1 MFSSFLHIFFHSQNP
16 PGQELNAHGTSLTK
30 RQAKKS
36 ERKKEGAENGNDKD
50 EDDAFNGTAYEG
62 TMNNSVRSE
71 SCNVWH
77 FLLIFTHFFRLFA
90 VCTVIFFRFLKYV
103 GVVKTCV
110 KNDIH
115 TKISDNIFSS

>member
-77 FLLIFTHFFRLFA
+77 FLLIFTHFLRLFA
-90 VCTVIFFRFLKYV
+90 VAPLFFSGFLNPHQY
-103 GVVKTCV
+103 
-110 KNDIH
+110 
-115 TKISDNIFSS
+115 